1 MAVSIDK
8 AGEFDGKRVDE
19 VTLTSDTGVSV
30 AIMTWGVV
38 VRDWQ
43 VPVDGKPRSVVLG
56 FDSFDPYPE
65 HSPYF
70 GAVVGRV
77 ANRIKGASFMMDAK
91 RYDLVAGE
99 GGNQLHGGPDGFGR
113 QVWDVEADNAA
124 NAARFR
130 LSSPDGAMGYPGNLT
145 VEAVYTLSGNRLR
158 LDLSATPDRK
168 TPVSMVQHQY
178 FNLGAGDDVLDHYV
192 EVPAG
197 ARTEVDRA
205 LIPTGVIV
213 PVPGTQ
219 YDFRAG
225 RTLRHADG
233 APIGYDFN
241 LVLDTG
247 RDFADPAA
255 TVVAPNEELT
265 LNLWSD
271 RPGLQVYNGVW
282 TDVTVPG
289 RGGKTYGRYSGLC
302 LEDQMFPD
310 ALHNPHF
317 PSIMCTPDNPYRH
330 WCEIEIK

>member
-1 MAVSIDK
+1 MAVSVDK
-8 AGEFDGKRVDE
+8 AGEFEGKRVDE
-19 VTLTSDTGVSV
+19 VTLTSDTGVRV
-30 AIMTWGVV
+30 AILAWGLV

-43 VPVDGKPRSVVLG
+43 VPAGGKPRSVVLG
-56 FDSFDPYPE
+56 FDSFEPYPE

-77 ANRIKGASFMMDAK
+77 ANRIRGASFMMDGK
-91 RYDLVAGE
+91 RYDLDANE
-99 GGNQLHGGPDGFGR
+99 GGNQLHGGAEGLGR
-113 QVWDVEADNAA
+113 LVWDLEADNAA
-124 NAARFR
+124 NAVRFR
-130 LSSPDGAMGYPGNLT
+130 LQSPDGAMGYPGNVT
-145 VEAVYTLSGNRLR
+145 FEAVYTLNGHRLR
-158 LDLSATPDRK
+158 LDLSAMPDRK

-178 FNLGAGDDVLDHYV
+178 FNLGTGHDVLDHHV

-197 ARTEVDRA
+197 ARTDVDRT
-205 LIPTGVIV
+205 LVPTGVIT
-213 PVPGTQ
+213 PVAGTQ

-255 TVVAPNEELT
+255 TVVSPAEDLT
-265 LNLWSD
+265 LNLYSD
-271 RPGLQVYNGVW
+271 QPGLQLYNGVW
-282 TDVTVPG
+282 TDVQVPG
-289 RGGKTYGRYSGLC
+289 RGGRTYGRYSGLC
-302 LEDQMFPD
+302 LEDQKFPD

-317 PSIMCTPDNPYRH
+317 PSIMCSPDAPYRH